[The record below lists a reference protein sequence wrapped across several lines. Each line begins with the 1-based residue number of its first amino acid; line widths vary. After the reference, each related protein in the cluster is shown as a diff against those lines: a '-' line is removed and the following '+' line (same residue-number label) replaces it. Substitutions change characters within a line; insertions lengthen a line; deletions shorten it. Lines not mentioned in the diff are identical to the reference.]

1 MKDFPDSSSFPAKWI
16 DRLDNR
22 KNPIN
27 VLLSFHLRLNIIGGE
42 RDQIL
47 FFFLFA
53 SRTKFLR
60 LDTKRRIVTRL
71 SFDFQYGR
79 YSIECPRDE
88 LGVGSISTRRVV
100 RSLRNRSLSRQAT
113 SFPFFSP
120 SFLPPPT
127 NEKRENS
134 GEAREETLQETSN
147 NRRKL
152 HKISGAT
159 LGRFSAEERG
169 GGGGR
174 IENVIKDNEASFPC

>member
-27 VLLSFHLRLNIIGGE
+27 VLLSFHLRLNIIGGRE
-42 RDQIL
+42 IKCFFSFSSRVAPNFFDSIRNGGSLRDCHSI
-47 FFFLFA
+47 FNTGVIR
-53 SRTKFLR
+53 SR
-60 LDTKRRIVTRL
+60 
-71 SFDFQYGR
+71 
-79 YSIECPRDE
+79 CPRDE

-100 RSLRNRSLSRQAT
+100 RSLRNRSLSRAT

-169 GGGGR
+169 GGGGGR

>member
-71 SFDFQYGR
+71 SFDFQFDR
-79 YSIECPRDE
+79 
-88 LGVGSISTRRVV
+88 GVF
-100 RSLRNRSLSRQAT
+100 AM
-113 SFPFFSP
+113 
-120 SFLPPPT
+120 
-127 NEKRENS
+127 
-134 GEAREETLQETSN
+134 
-147 NRRKL
+147 
-152 HKISGAT
+152 
-159 LGRFSAEERG
+159 
-169 GGGGR
+169 
-174 IENVIKDNEASFPC
+174 D